1 MNESIRYAWYGVVVA
16 FLVLLGAA
24 SYVQVIG
31 ADDLRAHDANSR
43 ELYKRFGGPRGPIL
57 VDGQPIAESVPSNS
71 SSFDYQRVYH
81 DYQLYSGLTGFYS
94 LAYGQTGLE
103 QRLNGWLSGT
113 ADDLFIERIKQSLT
127 GAENPGAS
135 VELTIDPIAQQAAY
149 DALPE
154 GMGASAVISEP
165 DTGRILAMVSRPSFN
180 TNDLAVHSTSQALA
194 NMDQLVESGIKPY
207 ENRPTADRTEPGS
220 TFKLIDAVAMLE
232 SGEYSP
238 EGSISFPDVLQL
250 PQSGTPIRNFEGG
263 ICDGRG
269 SADFTWIFAQS
280 CNTPFSQAAMDLG
293 QDALLDVAERFGF
306 NDSSLTIPLSVAPS
320 HFPTEE
326 MTLANLAQSA
336 LGQYNVQATALQ
348 MNMVAAGIAND
359 GVVMRPQL
367 VDTVRGP
374 DLNVLEQP
382 KPEVYSEAITPE
394 IADQMTNMMLEVVQS
409 GTAMPAR
416 SSIPIAAKTGT
427 GQTGTENKV
436 NSWITGF
443 APADDPQVAVTLVYR
458 NTDYSVGSKLTASN
472 LKTIVEAVVAQ

>member
-1 MNESIRYAWYGVVVA
+1 MNESIRYAWYGIVA
-16 FLVLLGAA
+16 IFLILIGAA

-31 ADDLRAHDANSR
+31 ADDLRAHEANSR
-43 ELYKRFGGPRGPIL
+43 ELYKQFGGPRGPIL
-57 VDGQPIAESVPSNS
+57 VGGEPIVESVPSDS

-81 DYQLYSGLTGFYS
+81 EPALYSGITGFYS

-113 ADDLFIERIKQSLT
+113 ADDLFIERIRQTLT

-135 VELTIDPIAQQAAY
+135 VELTIDPAVQKAAY

-154 GMGASAVISEP
+154 GMNASTIVTEP
-165 DTGRILAMVSRPSFN
+165 DTGRILAMVSRPN
-180 TNDLAVHSTSQALA
+180 YDTNLLAVHSTTEASENMEALR
-194 NMDQLVESGIKPY
+194 DDGISPY
-207 ENRPTADRTEPGS
+207 ENRPTTARTEPGS

-238 EGSISFPDVLQL
+238 DTSLSIPNELAL
-250 PQSGTPIRNFEGG
+250 PQTNTPITNFGGG
-263 ICDGRG
+263 ICNQRD

-293 QDALLDVAERFGF
+293 QDAILDVAERFGF
-306 NDSSLTIPLSVAPS
+306 NDDSLSIPLSVVPS

-326 MTLANLAQSA
+326 LPQATLAQSV
-336 LGQYNVQATALQ
+336 LGQVDVQATALQ
-348 MNMVAAGIAND
+348 MNMIAAGIAND
-359 GVVMRPQL
+359 GVVMQPQL

-374 DLNVLEQP
+374 DLNVLEEPQ
-382 KPEVYSEAITPE
+382 PEVYSEAITPE
-394 IADQMTNMMLEVVQS
+394 IADQMTDMMLEVVQS

-427 GQTGTENKV
+427 GQTGTEDKV

-443 APADDPQVAVTLVYR
+443 APADDPQVAVTLVYQG
-458 NTDYSVGSKLTASN
+458 TDYSVGSQLTGRN
-472 LKTIVEAVVAQ
+472 LKTIVEAVVEQ

>member
-1 MNESIRYAWYGVVVA
+1 MNESIRYAWYGIVA
-16 FLVLLGAA
+16 IFLILIGAA

-31 ADDLRAHDANSR
+31 ADDLRAHEANSR
-43 ELYKRFGGPRGPIL
+43 ELYKQFGGPRGPIL
-57 VDGQPIAESVPSNS
+57 VGGEPIVESVPSDS

-81 DYQLYSGLTGFYS
+81 EPALYSGITGFYS

-113 ADDLFIERIKQSLT
+113 ADDLFIERIRQTLT

-135 VELTIDPIAQQAAY
+135 VELTIDPAVQKAAY

-154 GMGASAVISEP
+154 GMNASAIVTEP
-165 DTGRILAMVSRPSFN
+165 DTGRILAMVSRPN
-180 TNDLAVHSTSQALA
+180 YDTNLLAVHSTTEASENMEALR
-194 NMDQLVESGIKPY
+194 DDGISPY
-207 ENRPTADRTEPGS
+207 DNRPTTARTEPGS

-238 EGSISFPDVLQL
+238 DTSLSIPNELAL
-250 PQSGTPIRNFEGG
+250 PQTNTPITNFGGG
-263 ICDGRG
+263 ICNQRD

-293 QDALLDVAERFGF
+293 QDAILDVAERFGF
-306 NDSSLTIPLSVAPS
+306 NDDSLSIPLSVVPS

-326 MTLANLAQSA
+326 LPQATLAQSV
-336 LGQYNVQATALQ
+336 LGQVDVQATALQ
-348 MNMVAAGIAND
+348 MNMIAAGIAND
-359 GVVMRPQL
+359 GVVMQPQL

-374 DLNVLEQP
+374 DLNVLEEPQ
-382 KPEVYSEAITPE
+382 PEVYSEAITPE
-394 IADQMTNMMLEVVQS
+394 IADQMTDMMLEVVQS

-427 GQTGTENKV
+427 GQTGTEDKV

-443 APADDPQVAVTLVYR
+443 APADDPQVAVTLVYQG
-458 NTDYSVGSKLTASN
+458 TDYSVGSQLTGRN
-472 LKTIVEAVVAQ
+472 LKTIVEAVVEQ

>member
-16 FLVLLGAA
+16 FLVLIGAA

-31 ADDLRAHDANSR
+31 ADDLRSHEANSR
-43 ELYKRFGGPRGPIL
+43 ELYKQFGGPRGPIL
-57 VDGQPIAESVPSNS
+57 VGGEPIAESVPSDS

-81 DYQLYSGLTGFYS
+81 DPELYSGLTGFYS

-113 ADDLFIERIKQSLT
+113 ADDLFIERIRQTLT

-135 VELTIDPIAQQAAY
+135 VELTIDPDVQRAAY
-149 DALPE
+149 SALPE
-154 GMGASAVISEP
+154 GMVASVVVSEP
-165 DTGRILAMVSRPSFN
+165 DTGRILAMASRPN
-180 TNDLAVHSTSQALA
+180 YDTNLLAVHSTSQASE
-194 NMDQLVESGIKPY
+194 NMDEIVDSGVSPY

-220 TFKLIDAVAMLE
+220 TFKLIDTIAMLE

-238 EGSISFPDVLQL
+238 EDSISFPDVLEL

-269 SADFTWIFAQS
+269 SADLTWIFAQS
-280 CNTPFSQAAMDLG
+280 CNTPFGQAAMDLG

-306 NDSSLTIPLSVAPS
+306 NDSSISIPLSVAPS
-320 HFPTEE
+320 NFPEEE
-326 MTLANLAQSA
+326 MTQANLAQSS
-336 LGQYNVQATALQ
+336 LGQFDVQATALQ

-359 GVVMRPQL
+359 GTVMLPQL

-374 DLNVLEQP
+374 DLNVLEEPQ
-382 KPEVYSEAITPE
+382 PEVYSEAITPE
-394 IADQMTNMMLEVVQS
+394 IAEQMTGMMQEVVQS

-427 GQTGTENKV
+427 GQTGTEGKV

-458 NTDYSVGSKLTASN
+458 NTDYSVGSQLTATN
-472 LKTIVEAVVAQ
+472 LKKIVEAVVEQ

>member
-1 MNESIRYAWYGVVVA
+1 MNESIRYAWYGIVA
-16 FLVLLGAA
+16 IFLILIGAA

-31 ADDLRAHDANSR
+31 ADDLRAHEANSR
-43 ELYKRFGGPRGPIL
+43 ELYKQFGGPRGPIL
-57 VDGQPIAESVPSNS
+57 VGGEPIVESVPSDS

-81 DYQLYSGLTGFYS
+81 EPALYSGITGFYS

-113 ADDLFIERIKQSLT
+113 ADDLFIERIRQTLT

-135 VELTIDPIAQQAAY
+135 VELTIDPAVQKAAY

-154 GMGASAVISEP
+154 GMNASAIVTEP
-165 DTGRILAMVSRPSFN
+165 DTGRILAMVSRPN
-180 TNDLAVHSTSQALA
+180 YDTNLLAVHSTTEASENMEALR
-194 NMDQLVESGIKPY
+194 DDGISPY
-207 ENRPTADRTEPGS
+207 DNRPTTARTEPGS

-238 EGSISFPDVLQL
+238 DTSLSIPNELDL
-250 PQSGTPIRNFEGG
+250 PQTNTPITNFGGG
-263 ICDGRG
+263 ICNQRD

-293 QDALLDVAERFGF
+293 QDAILDVAERFGF
-306 NDSSLTIPLSVAPS
+306 NDDSLSIPLSVVPS

-326 MTLANLAQSA
+326 LPQATLAQSV
-336 LGQYNVQATALQ
+336 LGQVDVQATALQ
-348 MNMVAAGIAND
+348 MNMIAAGIAND
-359 GVVMRPQL
+359 GVVMQPQL

-374 DLNVLEQP
+374 DLNVLEEPQ
-382 KPEVYSEAITPE
+382 PEVYSEAITPE
-394 IADQMTNMMLEVVQS
+394 IADQMTDMMLEVVQS

-443 APADDPQVAVTLVYR
+443 APADDPQVAVTLVYQS
-458 NTDYSVGSKLTASN
+458 TDYSVGSQLTGRN
-472 LKTIVEAVVAQ
+472 LKTIVEAVVEQ

>member
-1 MNESIRYAWYGVVVA
+1 MNESIRYAWYGIVA
-16 FLVLLGAA
+16 IFLILIGAA

-31 ADDLRAHDANSR
+31 ADDLRAHEANSR
-43 ELYKRFGGPRGPIL
+43 ELYKQFGGPRGPIL
-57 VDGQPIAESVPSNS
+57 VGGEPIVESVPSDS

-81 DYQLYSGLTGFYS
+81 EPALYSGITGFYS

-113 ADDLFIERIKQSLT
+113 ADDLFIERIRQTLT

-135 VELTIDPIAQQAAY
+135 VELTIDPGVQKAAY

-154 GMGASAVISEP
+154 GMNASAIVTEP
-165 DTGRILAMVSRPSFN
+165 DTGRILAMVSRPN
-180 TNDLAVHSTSQALA
+180 YDTNLLAVHSTTEASENMEALR
-194 NMDQLVESGIKPY
+194 DDGISPY
-207 ENRPTADRTEPGS
+207 DNRPTTARTEPGS

-238 EGSISFPDVLQL
+238 DTSLSIPNELDL
-250 PQSGTPIRNFEGG
+250 PQTNTPITNFGGG
-263 ICDGRG
+263 ICNQRD

-293 QDALLDVAERFGF
+293 QDAILDVAERFGF
-306 NDSSLTIPLSVAPS
+306 NDDSLSIPLSVVPS

-326 MTLANLAQSA
+326 LPQATLAQSV
-336 LGQYNVQATALQ
+336 LGQVDVQATALQ
-348 MNMVAAGIAND
+348 MNMIAAGIAND
-359 GVVMRPQL
+359 GVVMQPQL

-374 DLNVLEQP
+374 DLNVLEEPQ
-382 KPEVYSEAITPE
+382 PEVYSEAITPE
-394 IADQMTNMMLEVVQS
+394 IADQMTDMMLEVVQS

-427 GQTGTENKV
+427 GQTGTEDKV

-443 APADDPQVAVTLVYR
+443 APADDPQVAVTLVYQG
-458 NTDYSVGSKLTASN
+458 TDYSVGSQLTGRN
-472 LKTIVEAVVAQ
+472 LKTIVEAVVEQ

>member
-1 MNESIRYAWYGVVVA
+1 MNESIRYAWYGIVA
-16 FLVLLGAA
+16 IFLILIGAA

-31 ADDLRAHDANSR
+31 ADDLRAHEANSR
-43 ELYKRFGGPRGPIL
+43 ELYKQFGGPRGPIL
-57 VDGQPIAESVPSNS
+57 VGGEPIVESVPSDS

-81 DYQLYSGLTGFYS
+81 EPALYSGITGFYS

-103 QRLNGWLSGT
+103 QRLNDWLSGT
-113 ADDLFIERIKQSLT
+113 ADDLFIERIRQTLT

-135 VELTIDPIAQQAAY
+135 VELTIDPAVQKAAY

-154 GMGASAVISEP
+154 GMNASAIVTEP
-165 DTGRILAMVSRPSFN
+165 DTGRILAMVSRPN
-180 TNDLAVHSTSQALA
+180 YDTNLLAVHSTTEASENMEALR
-194 NMDQLVESGIKPY
+194 DDGISPY
-207 ENRPTADRTEPGS
+207 DNRPTTARTEPGS

-238 EGSISFPDVLQL
+238 DTSLSIPNELDL
-250 PQSGTPIRNFEGG
+250 PQTNTPITNFGGG
-263 ICDGRG
+263 ICNQRD

-293 QDALLDVAERFGF
+293 QDAILDVAERFGF
-306 NDSSLTIPLSVAPS
+306 NDDSLSIPLSVVPS
-320 HFPTEE
+320 HFPTDELPQA
-326 MTLANLAQSA
+326 TLAQSV
-336 LGQYNVQATALQ
+336 LGQVDVQATALQ
-348 MNMVAAGIAND
+348 MNMIAAGIAND
-359 GVVMRPQL
+359 GVVMQPQL

-374 DLNVLEQP
+374 DLNVLEEPQ
-382 KPEVYSEAITPE
+382 PEVYSEAITPE
-394 IADQMTNMMLEVVQS
+394 IADQMTDMMLEVVQS

-443 APADDPQVAVTLVYR
+443 APADDPQVAVTLVYQG
-458 NTDYSVGSKLTASN
+458 TDYSVGSQLTGRN
-472 LKTIVEAVVAQ
+472 LKTIVEAVVEQ